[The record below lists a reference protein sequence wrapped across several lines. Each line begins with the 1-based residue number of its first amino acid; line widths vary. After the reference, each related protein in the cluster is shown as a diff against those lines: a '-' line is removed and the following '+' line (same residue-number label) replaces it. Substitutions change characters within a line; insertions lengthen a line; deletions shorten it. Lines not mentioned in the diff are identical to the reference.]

1 MIDYELIDKVQDVIT
16 LIAVPLATI
25 LLVYIIIEFRKLKK
39 EIKELIR

>member
-25 LLVYIIIEFRKLKK
+25 LLVYIIIELRKLKK
-39 EIKELIR
+39 EIKDVIK